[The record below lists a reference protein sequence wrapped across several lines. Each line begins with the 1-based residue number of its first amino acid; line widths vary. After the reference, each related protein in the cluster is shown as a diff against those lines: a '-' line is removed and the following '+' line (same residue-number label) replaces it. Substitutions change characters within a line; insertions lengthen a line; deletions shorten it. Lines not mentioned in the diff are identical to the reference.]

1 MTPLTPVDVDPA
13 HVDAVRRRRRIIAH
27 CDANLPGELLGIDL
41 TEWLDYRFEYL
52 DAAGSCVDNVVW
64 DMGPIEAEEPV
75 RIMRSGVWTEQGID
89 VLDALVAES
98 RRPDAAVRACWP

>member
-41 TEWLDYRFEYL
+41 TEWL
-52 DAAGSCVDNVVW
+52 
-64 DMGPIEAEEPV
+64 EPV
-75 RIMRSGVWTEQGID
+75 RIMRSGVWTEHGID

>member
-1 MTPLTPVDVDPA
+1 MTPLTPADVDPA
-13 HVDAVRRRRRIIAH
+13 HVDAVRRRRRVIAH

-52 DAAGSCVDNVVW
+52 DAAGSCVDTVVW
-64 DMGPIEAEEPV
+64 DMGQIEAEEPADHAF
-75 RIMRSGVWTEQGID
+75 RGVTEQGID

-98 RRPDAAVRACWP
+98 RRPGAAVRA